1 VADASP
7 RPRRE
12 DEPARAA
19 ADRPQAPRTPLEAPG
34 KPGAGTAPGSPGA
47 AALPASTAIRFERVA
62 AGYGE
67 HRIWEGLDLDVGVG
81 EFLAVLG
88 PNGAGKTTLLKVVL
102 GLERPS
108 AGTVEVLGRAPRRGS
123 RRIGYIPQQ
132 RAFDRDLPV
141 RGRDLVGFGLDG
153 HRAGVRLGRR
163 ESRRR
168 CDEVIGAVGATGF
181 AGAPVGLL
189 SGGEQQRLRIAQALL
204 GDPAILLC
212 DEPLLSL
219 DVAHQRII
227 TALIDERRRRAG
239 TTIVFVTHDINPVLP
254 YVDRVL
260 YLVGGRFAV
269 GTPAEILTGPR
280 LSSLYGT
287 EVDVVRAGGRLVV
300 VSPEDDEVGAAGDGH
315 HPPAVCPP
323 ESWED

>member
-1 VADASP
+1 M
-7 RPRRE
+7 
-12 DEPARAA
+12 PA
-19 ADRPQAPRTPLEAPG
+19 
-34 KPGAGTAPGSPGA
+34 
-47 AALPASTAIRFERVA
+47 
-62 AGYGE
+62 
-67 HRIWEGLDLDVGVG
+67 G

-108 AGTVEVLGRAPRRGS
+108 GGTVEVEGRAPRRGS
-123 RRIGYIPQQ
+123 KRIGYIPQQ

-141 RGRDLVGFGLDG
+141 RGRDLVRFGLDG
-153 HRAGVRLGRR
+153 HRPGVLLARR

-168 CDEVIGAVGATGF
+168 VDEVIAAVGATAF
-181 AGAPVGLL
+181 AGAPVGRL

-227 TALIDERRRRAG
+227 TALIDQRRRRAG

-269 GTPAEILTGPR
+269 GSPAEILTRER

-287 EVDVVRAGGRLVV
+287 EVDVVRAGGRVVV
-300 VSPEDDEVGAAGDGH
+300 VSPDDDELSGAGDGH

-323 ESWED
+323 ETWES

>member
-1 VADASP
+1 MADVAREPFTEGTPPGAPGGVPAGP
-7 RPRRE
+7 RTAA
-12 DEPARAA
+12 PAR
-19 ADRPQAPRTPLEAPG
+19 PP
-34 KPGAGTAPGSPGA
+34 
-47 AALPASTAIRFERVA
+47 AIRLERAAVA
-62 AGYGE
+62 YGE
-67 HRIWEGLDLDVGVG
+67 RRIWEGLDLTVPAA

-108 AGTVEVLGRAPRRGS
+108 GGTVEVEGRAPRRGS

-132 RAFDRDLPV
+132 RAFDRDLPL
-141 RGRDLVGFGLDG
+141 RGRDLVRFGLDG
-153 HRAGVRLGRR
+153 HRPGVLLARR

-168 CDEVIGAVGATGF
+168 VDEVICAVGATAF
-181 AGAPVGLL
+181 ADAPVGRL

-219 DVAHQRII
+219 DVAHQRVI
-227 TALIDERRRRAG
+227 TALIDQRRRRAG

-269 GTPAEILTGPR
+269 GRPSEILTRER
-280 LSSLYGT
+280 LSSLYGA
-287 EVDVVRAGGRLVV
+287 EVDVLQAGGRVVV
-300 VSPEDDEVGAAGDGH
+300 VSPDDDELGGAVDGH
-315 HPPAVCPP
+315 HPPAVSAPAI
-323 ESWED
+323 WED

>member
-1 VADASP
+1 VARSTP
-7 RPRRE
+7 HGS
-12 DEPARAA
+12 AA
-19 ADRPQAPRTPLEAPG
+19 AVP
-34 KPGAGTAPGSPGA
+34 
-47 AALPASTAIRFERVA
+47 AIRFVQAA

-67 HRIWEGLDLDVGVG
+67 RRVWEALDLTVANG

-88 PNGAGKTTLLKVVL
+88 PNGTGKTTLLKTIL
-102 GLERPS
+102 GLERLT
-108 AGTVEVLGRAPRRGS
+108 AGTVEVTGRAPRRGS

-141 RGRDLVGFGLDG
+141 RGRDLVRFGLDG
-153 HRAGVRLGRR
+153 HRLGVLLARR

-168 CDEVIGAVGATGF
+168 VDEVIRAVGATGF
-181 AGAPVGLL
+181 AGAPVGRL

-219 DVAHQRII
+219 DVAHQRVI
-227 TALIDERRRRAG
+227 TALIEQRRRDAG

-254 YVDRVL
+254 YVDRLL

-269 GTPAEILTGPR
+269 GSPAEILTGVR

-287 EVDVVRAGGRLVV
+287 HVDVVRAGGRVV
-300 VSPEDDEVGAAGDGH
+300 VVTPDDDDVTGGGDGH
-315 HPPAVCPP
+315 HPPAVSAPAL
-323 ESWED
+323 WEDE

>member
-1 VADASP
+1 VPPDGVP
-7 RPRRE
+7 
-12 DEPARAA
+12 
-19 ADRPQAPRTPLEAPG
+19 TNG
-34 KPGAGTAPGSPGA
+34 
-47 AALPASTAIRFERVA
+47 ALPNGAPAGALPNGALAGAPAIRLEHA
-62 AGYGE
+62 AVGYGE
-67 HRIWEGLDLDVGVG
+67 RRIWEGLDLTVPAG

-108 AGTVEVLGRAPRRGS
+108 GGLVEVEGRAPRRGS
-123 RRIGYIPQQ
+123 KRIGYIPQQ

-141 RGRDLVGFGLDG
+141 RGRDLVRFGLDG
-153 HRAGVRLGRR
+153 HRLGVLLARR

-168 CDEVIGAVGATGF
+168 VDEVIDAVGATAF
-181 AGAPVGLL
+181 AGAPVGRL

-227 TALIDERRRRAG
+227 TALIDQRRRRAG

-269 GTPAEILTGPR
+269 GSPDEILTGAR

-287 EVDVVRAGGRLVV
+287 EVDVVRAGGRVVV
-300 VSPEDDEVGAAGDGH
+300 VSPDDDELGGAGDGH

-323 ESWED
+323 ETWED

>member
-1 VADASP
+1 M
-7 RPRRE
+7 
-12 DEPARAA
+12 
-19 ADRPQAPRTPLEAPG
+19 
-34 KPGAGTAPGSPGA
+34 TAPA
-47 AALPASTAIRFERVA
+47 AIPAIRFAGAA

-67 HRIWEGLDLDVGVG
+67 RRVWEGLDLTVESG

-88 PNGAGKTTLLKVVL
+88 PNGTGKTTLLKAVL
-102 GLERPS
+102 GIARLS
-108 AGTVEVLGRAPRRGS
+108 AGTIEVAGRPPRRGS

-141 RGRDLVGFGLDG
+141 RGRDLVRFGLDG
-153 HRAGVRLGRR
+153 HRPGILLARR

-168 CDEVIGAVGATGF
+168 VDEVIRAVGATGF
-181 AGAPVGLL
+181 AGAPVGRL

-204 GDPAILLC
+204 GDPDILLC

-219 DVAHQRII
+219 DVAHQRVI
-227 TALIDERRRRAG
+227 TALIEQRRREAG

-254 YVDRVL
+254 YVDRLL

-269 GTPAEILTGPR
+269 GSPAEILTGAR

-287 EVDVVRAGGRLVV
+287 HVDVVRAGGRVV
-300 VSPEDDEVGAAGDGH
+300 VVTPDDDDVTGGADGH
-315 HPPAVCPP
+315 HPPAVSAPAL
-323 ESWED
+323 WEDELE

>member
-1 VADASP
+1 VADAA
-7 RPRRE
+7 RE
-12 DEPARAA
+12 VSASEASRDAPAGTLAGTSA
-19 ADRPQAPRTPLEAPG
+19 EAPVG
-34 KPGAGTAPGSPGA
+34 TLAGTP
-47 AALPASTAIRFERVA
+47 AIRIEHAAVA
-62 AGYGE
+62 YGE
-67 HRIWEGLDLDVGVG
+67 RRIWDGLDLTVPAG

-108 AGTVEVLGRAPRRGS
+108 GGTVEVEGHAPRRGS
-123 RRIGYIPQQ
+123 KRIGYIPQQ

-141 RGRDLVGFGLDG
+141 RGRDLVRFGLDG
-153 HRAGVRLGRR
+153 HRPGVLLARR

-168 CDEVIGAVGATGF
+168 VDEVIGAVGATAF
-181 AGAPVGLL
+181 AGAPVGRL

-219 DVAHQRII
+219 DVAHQHII
-227 TALIDERRRRAG
+227 TALIDQRRRQAG

-269 GTPAEILTGPR
+269 GSPAEILTRER
-280 LSSLYGT
+280 LSSLYGA
-287 EVDVVRAGGRLVV
+287 EVDVVRAGGRVVV
-300 VSPEDDEVGAAGDGH
+300 VSSDDDELSGAGDGH

>member
-1 VADASP
+1 VS
-7 RPRRE
+7 
-12 DEPARAA
+12 EPLANGGAHGPAAAAAAAAPAIRIERAA
-19 ADRPQAPRTPLEAPG
+19 V
-34 KPGAGTAPGSPGA
+34 S
-47 AALPASTAIRFERVA
+47 
-62 AGYGE
+62 YGE
-67 HRIWEGLDLDVGVG
+67 RRIWGGLDLTVPAG

-102 GLERPS
+102 GLERP
-108 AGTVEVLGRAPRRGS
+108 ARGLVEVEGRAPRRGS
-123 RRIGYIPQQ
+123 KRIGYIPQQ

-141 RGRDLVGFGLDG
+141 RGRDLVRFGLDG
-153 HRAGVRLGRR
+153 HRPGVLLARR

-168 CDEVIGAVGATGF
+168 VDEVIRAVGATAF
-181 AGAPVGLL
+181 ADAPVGRL

-219 DVAHQRII
+219 DHAHQRII
-227 TALIDERRRRAG
+227 TALIDQRRRQAG

-269 GTPAEILTGPR
+269 GSPAEILTGAR

-287 EVDVVRAGGRLVV
+287 EVDVVRAGGRVVV
-300 VSPEDDEVGAAGDGH
+300 VSPDDDEPGAAGDGH
-315 HPPAVCPP
+315 HPPAVSPP
-323 ESWED
+323 QTWEDV